1 MDFTTSLYLA
11 AAGMRAQSGRMRIIA
26 ENLANAD
33 STSASQNGQPYRRR
47 IATITTEF
55 DRELGATADGAT
67 FQHAL
72 TDAMKNAMSQMR
84 TGEAAAGQG
93 AAGQGDI
100 VQVVNSV
107 TAAELT
113 LETVVAI
120 RDRVI
125 SAYQDIMKMPI

>member
-1 MDFTTSLYLA
+1 MAVSFVPATNAYQA
-11 AAGMRAQSGRMRIIA
+11 AARLGTGPDAGAQTAPAQGPGSFTDA
-26 ENLANAD
+26 LAHAVKD
-33 STSASQNGQPYRRR
+33 
-47 IATITTEF
+47 
-55 DRELGATADGAT
+55 ATASL
-67 FQHAL
+67 H
-72 TDAMKNAMSQMR
+72 
-84 TGEAAAGQG
+84 TGEAAAAQG

-120 RDRVI
+120 RDKVI

>member
-1 MDFTTSLYLA
+1 MAVSFVSANAAYQ
-11 AAGMRAQSGRMRIIA
+11 AAGRIGGEAGAAQAGGMNFGNVLADTMKEALGTMRAG
-26 ENLANAD
+26 E
-33 STSASQNGQPYRRR
+33 
-47 IATITTEF
+47 
-55 DRELGATADGAT
+55 TAAV
-67 FQHAL
+67 
-72 TDAMKNAMSQMR
+72 
-84 TGEAAAGQG
+84 QG

-120 RDRVI
+120 RDKVI

>member
-1 MDFTTSLYLA
+1 MAVTFVAANAAYQAASRMGA
-11 AAGMRAQSGRMRIIA
+11 GGAAGP
-26 ENLANAD
+26 ANAL
-33 STSASQNGQPYRRR
+33 GQ
-47 IATITTEF
+47 AA
-55 DRELGATADGAT
+55 GATADGAT

>member
-1 MDFTTSLYLA
+1 MAVSFVA
-11 AAGMRAQSGRMRIIA
+11 
-26 ENLANAD
+26 ANAAYQAANRIG
-33 STSASQNGQPYRRR
+33 ASGAANALSSG
-47 IATITTEF
+47 A
-55 DRELGATADGAT
+55 GATADGAT

-84 TGEAAAGQG
+84 TGETAAGQG
-93 AAGQGDI
+93 ASGQGDI
-100 VQVVNSV
+100 VQVVNAV
-107 TAAELT
+107 TSAELT